1 MEHAFFRLD
10 DVAEYELAPGVTGR
24 PLLGEHMMVNVVEL
38 EPDADVALHS
48 HPHEQIGLVL
58 RGVMVMT
65 IAGETRPVGPNEAF
79 TIPGGVPH
87 SGRAGPEG
95 ATVVDVFQPV
105 REDYRE
111 RWEAARGEVASD

>member
-1 MEHAFFRLD
+1 MEHAFVSLA

-24 PLLGEHMMVNVVEL
+24 PLIGEQVMVNVVEL
-38 EPDADVALHS
+38 EPDADVAHHS
-48 HPHEQIGLVL
+48 HPHEQVGLVL

-65 IAGETRPVGPNEAF
+65 IAGETRAVGPNEGF

-95 ATVVDVFQPV
+95 ATVVDVFRPV